1 MPSSDTKS
9 DLPASSSTS
18 AYHASLAPLLTRYSI
33 LITRLDD
40 LLYIIVHVRLQSPHE
55 ELPRSVLEKMR
66 NDLNTAR
73 KQYVQALTYWKDRR
87 IGGRK
92 MDEKLDESFER
103 VVSAEMEQ
111 CDVLIAR
118 VYRQLSEQTAREMAR
133 CNVNYDAR

>member
-1 MPSSDTKS
+1 
-9 DLPASSSTS
+9 
-18 AYHASLAPLLTRYSI
+18 
-33 LITRLDD
+33 
-40 LLYIIVHVRLQSPHE
+40 
-55 ELPRSVLEKMR
+55 MR

-92 MDEKLDESFER
+92 MDEKLDESFEW

-133 CNVNYDAR
+133 CNMNYDAR